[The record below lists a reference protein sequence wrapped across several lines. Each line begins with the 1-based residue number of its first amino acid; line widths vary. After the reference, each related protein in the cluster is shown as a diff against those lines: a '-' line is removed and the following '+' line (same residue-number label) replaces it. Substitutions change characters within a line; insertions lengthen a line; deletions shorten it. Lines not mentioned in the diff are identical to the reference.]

1 MARPIPLELPP
12 HDEHAERRAQL
23 DAARIEHADAILAGY
38 EVLQGLH
45 DQGIL
50 DVLRG
55 ALGARDSIVE
65 LAASTASRPESVRA
79 LRNLILLAQA
89 LGKIDPAVLEDLTRA
104 VPAAF
109 ARDTAKHA
117 ELPGLFRLFR
127 TFLGRDFRRWLAAMT
142 ALMVAFGRNLSRTEK
157 R

>member
-1 MARPIPLELPP
+1 M
-12 HDEHAERRAQL
+12 AQL

-65 LAASTASRPESVRA
+65 LAASTASTPESVRA
-79 LRNLILLAQA
+79 LRNLVLLVQA
-89 LGKIDPAVLEDLTRA
+89 LGTIDPALLADLTRA
-104 VPAAF
+104 MPAAF
-109 ARDTAKHA
+109 TRETARDA
-117 ELPGLFRLFR
+117 EPPGLLGLVRI
-127 TFLGRDFRRWLAAMT
+127 FLGRDFRRWLAAMM
-142 ALMVAFGRNLSRTEK
+142 ALVVSFGRNLGRTDK

>member
-1 MARPIPLELPP
+1 MARPIPLDLPP

-38 EVLQGLH
+38 EVLQALH

-50 DVLRG
+50 DALRG

-79 LRNLILLAQA
+79 LRNLVLLAQA
-89 LGKIDPAVLEDLTRA
+89 LGTIDPAVLADVTRA

-109 ARDTAKHA
+109 IRETTKDAA
-117 ELPGLFRLFR
+117 PGLFGLVRI
-127 TFLGRDFRRWLAAMT
+127 FLGRDFRRWIAAMM
-142 ALMVAFGRNLSRTEK
+142 ALAVTFGRNLRRTD
-157 R
+157 RR

>member
-1 MARPIPLELPP
+1 MARPIPLDLPP

-38 EVLQGLH
+38 EVLQALH

-50 DVLRG
+50 DALRG

-79 LRNLILLAQA
+79 LRNFVLLAQA
-89 LGKIDPAVLEDLTRA
+89 LGTIDPAVLADLTRA

-109 ARDTAKHA
+109 IHETTKDA
-117 ELPGLFRLFR
+117 EPPGLLGLVRI
-127 TFLGRDFRRWLAAMT
+127 FLGRDFRRWIAAMM
-142 ALMVAFGRNLSRTEK
+142 ALAVTFGRNLRRSDR

>member
-23 DAARIEHADAILAGY
+23 DTARLEHADAILAGY

-45 DQGIL
+45 DQGVL
-50 DVLRG
+50 DLVRG
-55 ALGARDSIVE
+55 ALGARDSLVE
-65 LAASTASRPESVRA
+65 LAASTARTPESVRA
-79 LRNLILLAQA
+79 LRNLGLLVQA
-89 LGKIDPAVLEDLTRA
+89 LGTIDPVVLADLTRA

-109 ARDTAKHA
+109 VRDTAKDP
-117 ELPGLFRLFR
+117 EPPGFLGLLRI
-127 TFLGRDFRRWLAAMT
+127 FLGRDFRRWLAAMMT
-142 ALMVAFGRNLSRTEK
+142 LVVAFGRNLRRTDK

>member
-1 MARPIPLELPP
+1 M
-12 HDEHAERRAQL
+12 AQL
-23 DAARIEHADAILAGY
+23 DAARVQHADAILAGY

-55 ALGARDSIVE
+55 ALGARDSIAE
-65 LAASTASRPESVRA
+65 LAASTANTPESVRA
-79 LRNLILLAQA
+79 LRNLVLLAQA
-89 LGKIDPAVLEDLTRA
+89 LGTIDPAVLADLTRA

-109 ARDTAKHA
+109 TRETVKDA
-117 ELPGLFRLFR
+117 EPPGFLGLVRI
-127 TFLGRDFRRWLAAMT
+127 FLGRDFRRWIAAMM
-142 ALMVAFGRNLSRTEK
+142 ALVVAFGRNLRRTDK

>member
-79 LRNLILLAQA
+79 LRTFVLLAQA
-89 LGKIDPAVLEDLTRA
+89 LGTIDPAVLADLTRA

-109 ARDTAKHA
+109 IHETTKDA
-117 ELPGLFRLFR
+117 EPPGLLGLVRI
-127 TFLGRDFRRWLAAMT
+127 FLGRDFRRWLAAMM
-142 ALMVAFGRNLSRTEK
+142 ALVVTFGRNLRRTDK

>member
-12 HDEHAERRAQL
+12 HDEHAERMAQL
-23 DAARIEHADAILAGY
+23 DAARVQHADAILAGY

-55 ALGARDSIVE
+55 ALSARDPIVE
-65 LAASTASRPESVRA
+65 LAASTASTPESVRA
-79 LRNLILLAQA
+79 LRNLVLLAQS
-89 LGKIDPAVLEDLTRA
+89 LGTIDPAVLANLTRA

-109 ARDTAKHA
+109 TRETAKDA
-117 ELPGLFRLFR
+117 EPPGFLGLVRI
-127 TFLGRDFRRWLAAMT
+127 FLGRDFRRWIAAMM
-142 ALMVAFGRNLSRTEK
+142 ALAVTFGRNLRRTDK

>member
-38 EVLQGLH
+38 EVLQALH

-50 DVLRG
+50 DALRG

-79 LRNLILLAQA
+79 LRNVVLLAQA
-89 LGKIDPAVLEDLTRA
+89 LGTIDPAVLADVTRA

-109 ARDTAKHA
+109 IRETTKGA
-117 ELPGLFRLFR
+117 EPPGLFGLVRI
-127 TFLGRDFRRWLAAMT
+127 FLGRDFRRWIAAMM
-142 ALMVAFGRNLSRTEK
+142 ALAVTFGRNLRRTD
-157 R
+157 RR

>member
-1 MARPIPLELPP
+1 MARPIPLGLPP

-79 LRNLILLAQA
+79 LRNFVLLVQA
-89 LGKIDPAVLEDLTRA
+89 LGTIDPAVLADLTRA

-109 ARDTAKHA
+109 IRETTKDA
-117 ELPGLFRLFR
+117 EPPGLLGLVRI
-127 TFLGRDFRRWLAAMT
+127 FLGRDFRRWLAAMMT
-142 ALMVAFGRNLSRTEK
+142 LVVTFGRNLRRTDK

>member
-12 HDEHAERRAQL
+12 HDEHAERKARL

-65 LAASTASRPESVRA
+65 LAATTASRPESVRA
-79 LRNLILLAQA
+79 LRNLVILTQA
-89 LGKIDPAVLEDLTRA
+89 LGTIDPAVLADLTRA

-109 ARDTAKHA
+109 VRGPAKDA
-117 ELPGLFRLFR
+117 EPPGLLRLVR
-127 TFLGRDFRRWLAAMT
+127 IFLGRDFRRWAAAMT
-142 ALMVAFGRNLSRTEK
+142 TLAVTFGRNLRRTD
-157 R
+157 RR